1 MKVPVSWLSEY
12 VDIDIG
18 LDELSHRLTMA
29 GNEVGSIDRTG
40 WIENVVVGLVK
51 NVRQHPDAD
60 RLRLVTVDHGKGEAE
75 VVCGAPNVAEGQ
87 KIAYASI
94 GAVLQDAYSSE
105 PGKTKKLKR
114 SKIRGVVSE
123 GMVCSVR
130 ELGIGDDHE
139 GILVL
144 DDHAEVGIPIGEVLG
159 ESVLDIELTPNRPD
173 CLGVVGVARDVAAIT
188 GNPLQ
193 EPEVDFISKG
203 PDIDTLA
210 SVEIADPDL
219 CLRYTLSVIEGVKI
233 GESPQWL
240 KDRLLAI
247 GERPINNIVDITN
260 FVMFEI
266 GQPLH
271 AFDYAK
277 VVDHKIIVRRAM
289 SGEKLTTLDNKERK
303 LDPDMLVIADPDRG
317 IGLAG
322 VMGGANSE
330 ISEST
335 DTVLL
340 ESATFE
346 GVNNR
351 RTARTLELSSQATLR
366 FEKSLRSGLAEVGLR
381 RATKLILEIAGGK
394 AASGI
399 IDVNPIAGQELD
411 SLRLEYSDITRVLGV
426 EFDKGVVE
434 TTLNALGFT
443 LEGDTRG
450 WHVSIPYWRP
460 DISIPEDLVEEIAR
474 IVGYDNIPTTILSGR
489 PPQWQPQPE
498 MELRQRVTDLLVQAG
513 MRETINYSATT
524 SEGEARVSLDESVAP
539 QINLRNPISSD
550 FAVMRRTLRE
560 GILMTVARN
569 SRTWRG
575 PIAVFE
581 TGRVFLDH
589 GEGLPEERQMAT
601 GAFAGPRNDL
611 HWDLSSDSSDFYDA
625 KGAVES
631 VLGNLGLSPVFEPGE
646 DSTFA
651 IGRTAIVKVPAANHA
666 VIGVVGEIS
675 TDVLSQFDAEV
686 DKVALFEIDL
696 QAVLNIISGSMQSG
710 GNGKFEEFVRLP
722 ASHRDL
728 SLIVEAQSTAG
739 EIVEIAQRNRIV
751 ASATVF
757 DLFEGKGVPAGKKA
771 VAVRLVYQSPNKTL
785 TAEQIGKIE
794 HQILNQLK
802 KELGAELRA

>member
-18 LDELSHRLTMA
+18 LDDLAHRLTMA

-40 WIENVVVGLVK
+40 WIENVVVGFVK

-60 RLRLVTVDHGKGEAE
+60 RLRLVTVDHGNGESE

-94 GAVLQDAYSSE
+94 GAVLHDAYSDE

-114 SKIRGVVSE
+114 SKIRGVASE

-144 DDHAEVGIPIGEVLG
+144 DDHAKIGTPIGEVLG

-188 GNPLQ
+188 GNPLK
-193 EPEVDFISKG
+193 EPEVDFEGTG
-203 PDIDTLA
+203 PDVGTLA
-210 SVEIADPDL
+210 SVEITDPDL
-219 CLRYTLSVIEGVKI
+219 CLRYTASVIQGVTI
-233 GESPQWL
+233 GESPKWL

-271 AFDYAK
+271 AFDYDK
-277 VVDHKIIVRRAM
+277 VADHKVIVRRAM
-289 SGEKLTTLDNKERK
+289 PGEKLTTLDNKERT
-303 LDPDMLVIADPDRG
+303 LDTDMLLIADSKHG

-335 DTVLL
+335 STVFL
-340 ESATFE
+340 ESATFH

-399 IDVNPIAGQELD
+399 IDVNPSAGQELD
-411 SLRLEYSDITRVLGV
+411 SVRLEHSDIVRVLGV
-426 EFDKGVVE
+426 KFDRSVIE
-434 TTLNALGFT
+434 TTLEGLGFD
-443 LEGDTRG
+443 LSGDATG
-450 WHVSIPYWRP
+450 WDVLIPYWRP
-460 DISIPEDLVEEIAR
+460 DVSISEDLVEEIAR

-498 MELRQRVTDLLVQAG
+498 MDLRWRVTDLLVQAG
-513 MRETINYSATT
+513 MRETISYSATT
-524 SEGEARVSLDESVAP
+524 SEGEARVSLDESVAA
-539 QINLRNPISSD
+539 QIKLRNPVSSD

-569 SRTWRG
+569 SRIWRG

-581 TGRVFLDH
+581 TGRVFLDY

-601 GAFAGPRNDL
+601 GAFAGPRNEL
-611 HWDLSSDSSDFYDA
+611 HWDLSSDTSDFYDA
-625 KGAVES
+625 KGAVEF
-631 VLGNLGLSPVFEPGE
+631 VLDNLGIVPVFEPGE

-651 IGRTAIVKVPAANHA
+651 VGRTAIVKVPAANHA

-675 TDVLSQFDAEV
+675 AEVLSEFDAEV
-686 DKVALFEIDL
+686 DSVAAFELDL
-696 QAVLNIISGSMQSG
+696 QAVLKIISGSTQSG
-710 GNGKFEEFVRLP
+710 GNGKFEEFVRMP

-728 SLIVEAQSTAG
+728 SLIVQTQSTAG

-751 ASATVF
+751 SSATVF
-757 DLFEGKGVPAGKKA
+757 DLFEGQGVPAGKKA

-785 TAEQIGKIE
+785 TAEQIAKIE
-794 HQILNQLK
+794 QQILNQLK

>member
-1 MKVPVSWLSEY
+1 
-12 VDIDIG
+12 
-18 LDELSHRLTMA
+18 
-29 GNEVGSIDRTG
+29 
-40 WIENVVVGLVK
+40 
-51 NVRQHPDAD
+51 
-60 RLRLVTVDHGKGEAE
+60 
-75 VVCGAPNVAEGQ
+75 
-87 KIAYASI
+87 
-94 GAVLQDAYSSE
+94 
-105 PGKTKKLKR
+105 
-114 SKIRGVVSE
+114 
-123 GMVCSVR
+123 
-130 ELGIGDDHE
+130 
-139 GILVL
+139 
-144 DDHAEVGIPIGEVLG
+144 
-159 ESVLDIELTPNRPD
+159 PD
-173 CLGVVGVARDVAAIT
+173 CLGVLGVARDVAAIT
-188 GNPLQ
+188 GNPLKQ
-193 EPEVDFISKG
+193 PEVDFDALG

-210 SVEIADPDL
+210 SVEIEDPDL
-219 CLRYTLSVIEGVKI
+219 CLRYTLSVIEGVTI
-233 GESPQWL
+233 GESPKWL

-271 AFDYAK
+271 AFDYDK
-277 VVDHKIIVRRAM
+277 VADHKIIVRRAR
-289 SGEKLTTLDNKERK
+289 SGEKLTTLDSKERK
-303 LDPDMLVIADPDRG
+303 LDPDMLLIADPDHG

-335 DTVLL
+335 GTVLL

-399 IDVNPIAGQELD
+399 IDVNPSAGQELE
-411 SLRLEYSDITRVLGV
+411 SVRLESSDIPRVLGV
-426 EFDKGVVE
+426 EFDRGVVE
-434 TTLNALGFT
+434 STLRALGFDLT
-443 LEGDTRG
+443 VDATG
-450 WHVSIPYWRP
+450 WDVLIPYWRP
-460 DISIPEDLVEEIAR
+460 DISISEDLVEEIAR

-498 MELRQRVTDLLVQAG
+498 MDLRQRVTDLMVQAG

-524 SEGEARVSLDESVAP
+524 SEGEARVSLDESVAA
-539 QINLRNPISSD
+539 QIKLRNPISSD

-560 GILMTVARN
+560 GLLMTVARN

-575 PIAVFE
+575 PIAIFE
-581 TGRVFLDH
+581 TGRVFLDY

-611 HWDLSSDSSDFYDA
+611 HWDLSSDTSDFYDA
-625 KGAVES
+625 KGAIEF
-631 VLGNLGLSPVFEPGE
+631 VLTNLGISPVFEPGV
-646 DSTFA
+646 DPTFA
-651 IGRTAIVKVPAANHA
+651 VGRTAIVRVPAANDA

-675 TDVLSQFDAEV
+675 EEVLSQFDAEV
-686 DKVALFEIDL
+686 ERVALFELDL
-696 QAVLNIISGSMQSG
+696 QSVLEIISGSTPYG
-710 GNGKFEEFVRLP
+710 GGGKFQEFIRVP

-728 SLIVEAQSTAG
+728 SLIVKSQSTAG
-739 EIVEIAQRNRIV
+739 EIVEIARRNRIV

-757 DLFEGKGVPAGKKA
+757 DLFEGKGVPEGKKA
-771 VAVRLVYQSPNKTL
+771 VAVRLVYQSPKKTL

-794 HQILNQLK
+794 QQILNQLK

>member
-18 LDELSHRLTMA
+18 LDDLAHRLTMA
-29 GNEVGSIDRTG
+29 GNEVGSIERTG
-40 WIENVVVGLVK
+40 WIENVVVGFVK

-60 RLRLVTVDHGKGEAE
+60 RLRLVTVDHGNGESE

-94 GAVLQDAYSSE
+94 GAVLQDAYSNE

-114 SKIRGVVSE
+114 SKIRGVASE

-144 DDHAEVGIPIGEVLG
+144 DEHAKIGTPVGEVLG

-188 GNPLQ
+188 GNPLK
-193 EPEVDFISKG
+193 EPEVDFEAKG
-203 PDIDTLA
+203 PDIGTMA
-210 SVEIADPDL
+210 SVEITDPDL
-219 CLRYTLSVIEGVKI
+219 CLRYTASVIQGVTI
-233 GESPQWL
+233 AESPKWL

-271 AFDYAK
+271 AFDYDK
-277 VVDHKIIVRRAM
+277 VVNHKVIVRRAM
-289 SGEKLTTLDNKERK
+289 PGEKLTTLDNKERR
-303 LDPDMLVIADPDRG
+303 LDTDMLLIADSKRG

-330 ISEST
+330 ISKST
-335 DTVLL
+335 STVFL
-340 ESATFE
+340 ESATFD

-399 IDVNPIAGQELD
+399 IDVNPSAGQELD
-411 SLRLEYSDITRVLGV
+411 SVRLEHSDIMRVLGV
-426 EFDKGVVE
+426 KFDRSLIE
-434 TTLNALGFT
+434 TTLEGLGFD
-443 LEGDTRG
+443 LAGDATG
-450 WHVSIPYWRP
+450 WDVLIPYWRP
-460 DISIPEDLVEEIAR
+460 DVSISEDLVEEIAR

-498 MELRQRVTDLLVQAG
+498 MDLRRHVTDLLVQAG
-513 MRETINYSATT
+513 MRETISYSATT
-524 SEGEARVSLDESVAP
+524 SEGEARVSLDESVAA
-539 QINLRNPISSD
+539 QIKLRNPVSSD

-569 SRTWRG
+569 SRIWRG

-581 TGRVFLDH
+581 TGRVFLDY

-601 GAFAGPRNDL
+601 GAFAGPRNEL
-611 HWDLSSDSSDFYDA
+611 HWDLSSDTSDFYDA

-631 VLGNLGLSPVFEPGE
+631 VLDNLGIVPVFEPGE

-651 IGRTAIVKVPAANHA
+651 VGRTAIVKVPAANHA

-675 TDVLSQFDAEV
+675 AEVLSEFDAEV
-686 DKVALFEIDL
+686 DSVAVFELDL
-696 QAVLNIISGSMQSG
+696 QAVLKIISGSTQSA
-710 GNGKFEEFVRLP
+710 GNGKFEEFVRMP

-728 SLIVEAQSTAG
+728 SLIVHTQSTAG

-751 ASATVF
+751 SSATVF
-757 DLFEGKGVPAGKKA
+757 DLFEGQGVPAGKKA

-785 TAEQIGKIE
+785 TAEQIAKIE
-794 HQILNQLK
+794 QQILNQLK